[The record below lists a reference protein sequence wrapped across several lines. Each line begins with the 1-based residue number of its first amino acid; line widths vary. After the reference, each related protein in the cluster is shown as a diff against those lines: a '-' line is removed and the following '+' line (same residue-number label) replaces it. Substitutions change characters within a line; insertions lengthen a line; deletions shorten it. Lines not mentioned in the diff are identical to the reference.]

1 MGDPINFESAASRH
15 QTCDAFGDNKGATIQ
30 VKPIIQGETGPANTC
45 QVGGWGLAPVPL
57 DDTYGARA
65 FPAAAA
71 FKDGSDSVCELEY
84 CPLPPVCVA
93 DDEAAAA
100 EAAKARGETLLCPPT
115 ENMPPGPEVWSDPPG
130 VGLKKYPGKPGFFH
144 CGFHGLVADCHPDRY
159 HLQGE
164 WFYDEARQL
173 VRGKEDVK
181 VGEYLHIDYLCAGTP
196 NADDA
201 TEHPV
206 RHVFTTGGILQAGL
220 QGLLGTIWHT
230 DGAEHEDENKTDPP
244 DIH

>member
-1 MGDPINFESAASRH
+1 MSDPINFESSHR
-15 QTCDAFGDNKGATIQ
+15 TCDIAFGDNKGATIQ
-30 VKPIIQGETGPANTC
+30 GETNVGAANTR
-45 QVGGWGLAPVPL
+45 QVGGWGLAPVPFDGVCEL
-57 DDTYGARA
+57 EYG
-65 FPAAAA
+65 
-71 FKDGSDSVCELEY
+71 VCELEY

-130 VGLKKYPGKPGFFH
+130 VGLKRYPGKPGFFH